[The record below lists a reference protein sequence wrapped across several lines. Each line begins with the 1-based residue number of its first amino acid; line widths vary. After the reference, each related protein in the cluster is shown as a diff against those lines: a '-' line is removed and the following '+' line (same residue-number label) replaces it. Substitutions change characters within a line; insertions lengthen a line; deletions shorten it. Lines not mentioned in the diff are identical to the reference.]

1 MLWSFPTEIYK
12 RVALMRVFSRFGK
25 RQIVFTQSGPVA
37 DTRGRHRILGGSAM
51 GALRGVRVE
60 KPFSAYRGDGPYV
73 FVCYAHE
80 DADAVY
86 REITW
91 LNECGV
97 NVWFDEGISP
107 GSEWTEELA
116 SAIQGCSRVLYF
128 VTPNSV
134 VSKHCRRELNFAQ
147 EEDRDV
153 VAIYLQ
159 ATDVPAGLRLSL
171 NDRQAIL
178 MYDLSEEEYRKRLTR
193 VAQGGPGSAVAP
205 TPVSRAKKS
214 GSKAALAV
222 AAVALIVVTV
232 GVGWLVER
240 DVEPDETE
248 PVTVVDEVQASDPE
262 VLPNSIAVL
271 PFENLSPDPKNA
283 YFAAGIHEEILNQL
297 AKIQDLSVIART
309 TMVRYANSEKSIP
322 EIGKELNVRSVMEG
336 SVRYAGDRVRITVQ
350 LVDPASGAQLWSQAY
365 EEKLEDIFGIQL
377 AIATK
382 IANTLEAD
390 LSPQEKQRIGRR
402 TTNKPE
408 AYRYY
413 LQALSEWG
421 NFAATGPTIEALDA
435 AISVDPDFAEALA
448 FKAWIH
454 AVEAAYG
461 SEFFGEDFG
470 SQDQAR
476 LINLV
481 EQLSN
486 RAVQIDDQQSFAH
499 LAMSYV
505 HNFYR
510 EWDAGLK
517 SDVRGYN
524 LSPNNYIAASQG
536 VLIALR
542 DGKFDAAVRLAD
554 HAITMNPADVAAIWN
569 SSELF
574 YMYQLWDAAI
584 EKARLVTT
592 LMPDAAL
599 GYRQLARIYGRLG
612 DPEKTREY
620 AMLAEARN
628 PTLEDLVWVA
638 LAYGH
643 AGKTGEAQRMFD
655 LAGAGR
661 KDSGLNYE
669 QQFWLHM
676 AIRGYDNAMRHLEQ
690 GIRNNFPVGMIFV
703 LHVAPD
709 HPDYDPIR
717 SQPQFDMLLQ
727 QILEPLR

>member
-1 MLWSFPTEIYK
+1 M
-12 RVALMRVFSRFGK
+12 
-25 RQIVFTQSGPVA
+25 
-37 DTRGRHRILGGSAM
+37 
-51 GALRGVRVE
+51 E

-86 REITW
+86 REIAW

-97 NVWFDEGISP
+97 KVWFDEGISP

-178 MYDLSEEEYRKRLTR
+178 MYDLSEEEYRKRLMR
-193 VAQGGPGSAVAP
+193 VAQGGAGFAVAP
-205 TPVSRAKKS
+205 TPVSRAKKT
-214 GSKAALAV
+214 GSKAAV
-222 AAVALIVVTV
+222 AAVALIVVIV

-240 DVEPDETE
+240 DVEPEETE
-248 PVTVVDEVQASDPE
+248 PVAVVDEVQASDPE

-271 PFENLSPDPKNA
+271 PFENLSPDPNNA

-297 AKIQDLSVIART
+297 AKIEDLSVIART
-309 TMVRYANSEKSIP
+309 TMVRYVNSQKSVP
-322 EIGKELNVRSVMEG
+322 EIGNELNVRSVMEG

-377 AIATK
+377 AIATQ

-390 LSPQEKQRIGRR
+390 LSPQEQQRIGRR
-402 TTNKPE
+402 TTNNPE
-408 AYRYY
+408 AYGYY
-413 LQALSEWG
+413 LRALSGWG
-421 NFAATGPTIEALDA
+421 NLAATGPTLEALDA
-435 AISVDPDFAEALA
+435 AISLDPDFAEALGY
-448 FKAWIH
+448 KAWVH
-454 AVEAAYG
+454 AIEAAYG
-461 SEFFGEDFG
+461 PVFFGKDFG
-470 SQDQAR
+470 PQDQAR
-476 LINLV
+476 LINRV

-486 RAVQIDDQQSFAH
+486 RALEIDDQQAFAY

-510 EWDAGLK
+510 EWEAGEQT
-517 SDVRGYN
+517 DIRAYN
-524 LSPNNYIAASQG
+524 LHPNDYIVASQG
-536 VLIALR
+536 VLNALR
-542 DGKFDAAVRLAD
+542 NGEFDAAVRLAD
-554 HAITMNPADVAAIWN
+554 HTITLNPADAAAIWN
-569 SSELF
+569 FSELF
-574 YMYQLWDAAI
+574 YMSQLWDAAI

-592 LMPDAAL
+592 LMPEAAL
-599 GYRQLARIYGRLG
+599 GYRQLARIYGRLD
-612 DPEKTREY
+612 DPEKTKEY
-620 AMLAEARN
+620 ATLAEARN
-628 PTLEDLVWVA
+628 PTFVDLVWVA

-643 AGKTGEAQRMFD
+643 AGETDEAQRVFD

-661 KDSGLNYE
+661 EDSGLHND
-669 QQFWLHM
+669 QQFWMHM
-676 AIRGYDNAMRHLEQ
+676 AIRDYDNAMHFLGQ
-690 GIRNNFPVGMIFV
+690 GIQTNFPFGIVFI
-703 LHVAPD
+703 LHLAPD

-717 SQPQFDMLLQ
+717 SRPQFDMLLQ